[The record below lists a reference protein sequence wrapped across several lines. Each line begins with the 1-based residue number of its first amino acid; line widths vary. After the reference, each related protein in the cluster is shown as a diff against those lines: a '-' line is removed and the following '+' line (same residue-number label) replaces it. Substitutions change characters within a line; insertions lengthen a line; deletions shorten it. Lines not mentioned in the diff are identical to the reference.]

1 MRRQGCRLAQR
12 ASGGPRGSRTVAGST
27 RETPMQSRPPYAKT
41 GGAGHKSGTAP
52 PTRRGSWRRGSRH
65 HAAMPGCVGHTARVS
80 TPPVAHQIRACRSAP
95 AGRQP
100 ASALPSRTRSR
111 PGVARSE
118 LRDCGSDGPCSP
130 AAANVAGNSRLG
142 EGGKGRGRRG
152 RRNLPLRRALLSA
165 RSWPPPPQARG
176 RRPGSRRGEGLVGGG

>member
-1 MRRQGCRLAQR
+1 VPACLARVRQAAWLENRGREHPGNTGAKSSTVCEDRRRRTQVRHSSSDAPRILAPRIPAPCGHARVRRAHRARVHRRARLA
-12 ASGGPRGSRTVAGST
+12 
-27 RETPMQSRPPYAKT
+27 
-41 GGAGHKSGTAP
+41 
-52 PTRRGSWRRGSRH
+52 
-65 HAAMPGCVGHTARVS
+65 VS
-80 TPPVAHQIRACRSAP
+80 RSAP

-152 RRNLPLRRALLSA
+152 RRKLPLRRALLSA
-165 RSWPPPPQARG
+165 CSWPPPPQARG